1 MRTIE
6 IVLNLT
12 ELEWLRQ
19 TMNREGH
26 LQQML
31 GDRKRTNFIC
41 ELAVKL
47 REIQIMIQNILK
59 SDFQR
64 KGENHESETE

>member
-31 GDRKRTNFIC
+31 GDRKTYQFY
-41 ELAVKL
+41 
-47 REIQIMIQNILK
+47 M
-59 SDFQR
+59 
-64 KGENHESETE
+64 